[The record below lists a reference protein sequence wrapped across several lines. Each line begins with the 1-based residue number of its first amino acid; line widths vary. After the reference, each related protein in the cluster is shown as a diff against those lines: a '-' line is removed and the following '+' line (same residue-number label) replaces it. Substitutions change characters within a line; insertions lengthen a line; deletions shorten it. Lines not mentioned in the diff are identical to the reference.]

1 MGSENTLLEGL
12 AAMTEDQQLILAQ
25 ILSSALQ
32 IVEQLPAEE
41 IERRLAL
48 LSSIALVEDAETT
61 VKGH

>member
-1 MGSENTLLEGL
+1 MEPENTLLEGL

-48 LSSIALVEDAETT
+48 LSSIELVEDIETT